1 MKNTFPGIKIHEDII
16 RKIECMSIFCWFSPF
31 FSVAIF
37 LGYLWLYNKNLI
49 LPDNDILSSLI
60 SLALMFILICYSVVG
75 IGCAIDILTESWGES
90 FEDYGSEYI
99 QFTANDDGSVK
110 GEITRDTGPT
120 LAGCGRFFLWIT
132 YFVWSIP
139 AYLILRFIKFRI
151 IFSTIRHRRA
161 AGVCQYCGGEF
172 DKKYDRRKRCRDCYK
187 EKDYI
192 RIMTR
197 RK

>member
-1 MKNTFPGIKIHEDII
+1 MKNTFPGIKIPEDTIDTI
-16 RKIECMSIFCWFSPF
+16 VCMSIFLWFSPF

-37 LGYLWLYNKNLI
+37 SGYLWLYDKNLI
-49 LPDNDILSSLI
+49 LPDNDMLSPLI
-60 SLALMFILICYSVVG
+60 SLALMFILLCYSFVG
-75 IGCAIDILTESWGES
+75 ILSAVTVLTKSWGES
-90 FEDYGSEYI
+90 FEDYGPEYI

-110 GEITRDTGPT
+110 GEITRDSRTT

-172 DKKYDRRKRCRDCYK
+172 DKYGRRKRCRDCYK

-192 RIMTR
+192 RIMPR